1 MAGPLTLS
9 AHGSMT
15 KPTRTSGNGSLATDP
30 FLVLRENRL
39 GFTAIERLA
48 KRSARGAPSVVY
60 LWGPPGTGKSHLVR
74 HLLREIR
81 QADSTLTVRSTTASG
96 LAAEYAEASHRNQL
110 AEWSEPWRSC
120 DVLVCEDLQVI
131 GRRPETQQ
139 VLVSWM
145 DDVVGNGGRVLLTAS
160 RLPGEI
166 PGLSSRLV
174 SRCRGGVLAGLRM
187 PDSPSRLAL
196 LTHFASSRQIAA
208 PPDALK
214 LLADARPASPRD
226 LQAALNQMEST
237 ARVERARLDAEF
249 VRRFLEGDVK
259 RPPTTLPDVA
269 RVVARHF
276 GLRMADLRSS
286 TRQQELAI
294 PRQCAMYLGRTLT
307 EEPLARIATY
317 FGRKN
322 HTAVIHA
329 CRRTKASLSEEP
341 ELRHHLSQI
350 RAALGATGDAE
361 PGETDGD

>member
-1 MAGPLTLS
+1 
-9 AHGSMT
+9 MT
-15 KPTRTSGNGSLATDP
+15 KPTRSSGNGSLATDP

-48 KRSARGAPSVVY
+48 RRTTRGAASLVY
-60 LWGPPGTGKSHLVR
+60 LWGPTGTGKSHLVR
-74 HLLREIR
+74 HLLRELRLSDPTLAIR
-81 QADSTLTVRSTTASG
+81 CTTASG
-96 LAAEYAEASHRNQL
+96 LAADYAEATSRGQV

-139 VLVSWM
+139 LLVSLI
-145 DDVVGNGGRVLLTAS
+145 DEAVGNGGRVLLTAS

-166 PGLSSRLV
+166 AGLSARLV

-187 PDSPSRLAL
+187 PDAPSRLAL

-214 LLADARPASPRD
+214 LLAEARPASPRD
-226 LQAALNQMEST
+226 LQAALNQMEGV
-237 ARVERARLDAEF
+237 ARVERVPLDSRF
-249 VRRFLEGDVK
+249 VQRFLEGDVD
-259 RPPTTLPDVA
+259 RPPTTLADVA

-276 GLRMADLRSS
+276 GIRMADLRSS

-329 CRRTKASLSEEP
+329 CRRTAASLSDEP
-341 ELRHHLSQI
+341 ALRHHLSQI
-350 RAALGATGDAE
+350 RAALGATADAGE
-361 PGETDGD
+361 PDDE